1 MFFIEL
7 EVGECSNQAIFLICQ
22 ILTKLKKLS
31 FVGSD
36 MTYSG
41 VVGLISR
48 KSTLQELQI
57 QNPRYLTKN
66 SLKLMGRHMT
76 LLKTL
81 KYSVK
86 INFF

>member
-1 MFFIEL
+1 M